1 MNVIIFIYRS
11 ARAPSY
17 DLFFVRLGWLVL
29 LALAHTFESWDLLAC
44 DAAEFHLLL
53 ELTSVCKAREE
64 MRLSVAVA
72 VKGSEPLVPL
82 LLWSLRFL
90 EIYNHWELQRG
101 KDSPIDNSVILP
113 SVDGP
118 ADIVVGL
125 SLEPGTLVK
134 VKGRPFDVVELKGIF
149 LKDET
154 YTSGLNPKERS
165 KEQMECATS
174 DANEGEG
181 TIGIIC

>member
-1 MNVIIFIYRS
+1 MAHGLECRNFLTL
-11 ARAPSY
+11 
-17 DLFFVRLGWLVL
+17 DTTKLHLF
-29 LALAHTFESWDLLAC
+29 
-44 DAAEFHLLL
+44 L
-53 ELTSVCKAREE
+53 ELTSIGKTREKV
-64 MRLSVAVA
+64 RLSIAIT
-72 VKGSEPLVPL
+72 VKGGKPLAPL
-82 LLWSLRFL
+82 LLWSLGFL
-90 EIYNHWELQRG
+90 EVDYDRVLQG
-101 KDSPIDNSVILP
+101 WKDSPIDDGIVLP
-113 SVDGP
+113 AVDSA

>member
-1 MNVIIFIYRS
+1 M
-11 ARAPSY
+11 
-17 DLFFVRLGWLVL
+17 
-29 LALAHTFESWDLLAC
+29 LAC

-101 KDSPIDNSVILP
+101 KDSPIDNSVVLP
-113 SVDGP
+113 SVDGA